1 MSPQVDRRLQ
11 VTSARSAGL
20 AAPPGT
26 VREPEQLAVIR
37 FAVHGVRVPTL
48 PPKLRSRPVSPVDGR
63 RHPTATATDTGDPNG
78 GAGAVIV
85 VRPKVRVG
93 RRGRVLVAAQ
103 RRRRF
108 VRVRTSPPAAAAAAA
123 PPPSVAVGVPVAP
136 PAAGVSAA
144 TAAAAAAAGRHGRR
158 TAAAADGQNDAA
170 TTAEGGQGATD
181 PEAHERV
188 HGVGQGGTEK
198 VGRRKSRLAQRRP
211 QQDAR

>member
-63 RHPTATATDTGDPNG
+63 RHPTAAATDTGDPNG

-108 VRVRTSPPAAAAAAA
+108 VRVRTSPPAAAAA

-144 TAAAAAAAGRHGRR
+144 TTAAAAAAAGRHGRR